1 MKRIFGAIQSAPR
14 KLEVSSSADE
24 TEILMY
30 DQIGEGFFSYGITA
44 KDVIAALS
52 NASQKPVHVRLNS
65 PGGDVFEGAAIYNA
79 LKNYAPGVR
88 VTVDALAA
96 SIAAVIAMAGKTIQM
111 ADMSMMMI
119 HNPWVVMDGDAA
131 QLRSMADLLDQI
143 KGQQVD
149 MFAEKTGQGKNDVTA
164 MMDAETWFTAEDAVA
179 KGFATE
185 LAPSLESGKA
195 TGKFNLAMYGYKR
208 VPEKLLAREPEQ
220 KPEEKPDTSRISL
233 IQRRIAIAAR
243 A

>member
-1 MKRIFGAIQSAPR
+1 MKRIFAGMQSAPKR
-14 KLEVSSSADE
+14 LEIVSSADE
-24 TEILMY
+24 VEMLMY

-44 KDVIAALS
+44 KDVIGAL
-52 NASQKPVHVRLNS
+52 AETGDKPVHVRLNS

-111 ADMSMMMI
+111 AEMSMMMI
-119 HNPWVVMDGDAA
+119 HNPWVVMDGDSSE
-131 QLRSMADLLDQI
+131 LRKMADLLDQI
-143 KGQQVD
+143 RSQQID
-149 MFAEKTGQGKNDVTA
+149 MFAEKTGQKKDDITA
-164 MMDAETWFTAEDAVA
+164 MMDAETWFTAEDAVE

-185 LAPSLESGKA
+185 LAPAGAQAKA
-195 TGKFNLAMYGYKR
+195 AAKFNLVAYGYKR
-208 VPEKLLAREPEQ
+208 VPEKLLAAEP
-220 KPEEKPDTSRISL
+220 PIP
-233 IQRRIAIAAR
+233 IQEWQIAAMKRRIDIAAR